1 MQLWGPK
8 HTRDKISFLPASI
21 EGSLFELKG
30 SWSDLRLSI
39 WKKILAAYE
48 PHLFI

>member
-8 HTRDKISFLPASI
+8 NTRDKISFLPANI
-21 EGSLFELKG
+21 EGSLSELRG
-30 SWSDLRLSI
+30 SWSDLSLSI
-39 WKKILAAYE
+39 WKKVLAACE

>member
-21 EGSLFELKG
+21 EGSLFELRG
-30 SWSDLRLSI
+30 SWLDLSLNIR
-39 WKKILAAYE
+39 KKVLGAYE
-48 PHLFI
+48 SHLFI